1 MGCHLPCSFASLVLK
16 VYMSNRKLAG
26 PVLCPVDLSEH
37 SEAVVRLA
45 ASIARSCPAPLS
57 LIHASASEV
66 PPYFTPG
73 GVEQLEAELERNRNE
88 VRRKLAA
95 LAEGV
100 PGAEIR
106 VEDGEPL
113 SVILRLS
120 ESLHPSMIVMGTHGH
135 KGLARIVDGSVA
147 EALVHSSSVPVLTV
161 GPGDRISSQPS
172 IVCAVTG
179 SELSRA
185 ALSWAIRLAQCLG
198 TRLTVLHVVEPGQ
211 SNPNSDL
218 CGWVGGDRPPAC
230 DIQEVVR
237 HGNAAEEVLRL
248 ANELGAG
255 LLVIGA
261 AHKFISDKT
270 EFGATAEKLLRH
282 APCPVLTVFPA
293 NQAS

>member
-1 MGCHLPCSFASLVLK
+1 
-16 VYMSNRKLAG
+16 MSNRQLAG
-26 PVLCPVDLSEH
+26 AVLCPVDLGGRSA
-37 SEAVVRLA
+37 AVIRVA
-45 ASIARSCPAPLS
+45 AAIARACSAPLHI
-57 LIHASASEV
+57 IHASASEV
-66 PPYFTPG
+66 PAYFTPAD
-73 GVEQLEAELERNRNE
+73 VEQLEGELQSNRNE
-88 VRRKLAA
+88 VRRKLSA
-95 LAEGV
+95 LAEGAE
-100 PGAEIR
+100 AEIH

-120 ESLHPSMIVMGTHGH
+120 ASLHSSMIVMGTHGH
-135 KGLARIVDGSVA
+135 TGLARIVDGSVA

-185 ALSWAIRLAQCLG
+185 ALSWAIRLAQCLA

-211 SNPNSDL
+211 SNPISDL
-218 CGWVGGDRPPAC
+218 CAWVGGDRPPAC
-230 DIQEVVR
+230 HIQEVVR